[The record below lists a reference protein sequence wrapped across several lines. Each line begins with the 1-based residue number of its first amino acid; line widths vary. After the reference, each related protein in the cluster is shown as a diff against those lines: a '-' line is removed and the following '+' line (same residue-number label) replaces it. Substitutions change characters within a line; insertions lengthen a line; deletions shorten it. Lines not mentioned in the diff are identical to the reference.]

1 MKVAIVISSM
11 NVINGDLI
19 SGDDHVTRSW
29 SLSIIIIEKHDKDQV
44 TPTGENESRQNT
56 PPIV

>member
-1 MKVAIVISSM
+1 MSSM

-29 SLSIIIIEKHDKDQV
+29 SLSIIIIKTHDKDRV
-44 TPTGENESRQNT
+44 TPTGEMKVAIDEITMR
-56 PPIV
+56 

>member
-1 MKVAIVISSM
+1 MSSM

-44 TPTGENESRQNT
+44 TPTGENESRH
-56 PPIV
+56 